1 MPSGIYERSNNHN
14 KKISEALTGK
24 KKPAVRRQYKSTK
37 PDKYDFDP
45 NTAHGEL
52 INRGK
57 KSYYEYLK
65 EEKEKHDSLK
75 TTSLRKSRW
84 VDKI

>member
-1 MPSGIYERSNNHN
+1 MPSGVYTRTTIQN
-14 KKISEALTGK
+14 KKISEALKGK
-24 KKPAVRRQYKSTK
+24 KKPIIRKQYKSK
-37 PDKYDFDP
+37 KKDKYDFDP

-84 VDKI
+84 VDNI